1 MRIVLKNGLAVPIY
15 EQIKDSIKENIITTR
30 VGPGERLPSVRNLSK
45 DLGVSILTVK
55 KAYDFLE
62 EEGFIESRQGLGT
75 FVSEDDENI
84 IREEVQKSIE
94 DGPLKAIE
102 LSKKID
108 LDKKTLFELFDYLY
122 EGGGYEK

>member
-15 EQIKDSIKENIITTR
+15 EQIKDSIKENIIKKR

>member
-1 MRIVLKNGLAVPIY
+1 MRIVLKNGSAVPIY
-15 EQIKDSIKENIITTR
+15 EQIKDSIKENIIKKR